1 MNKYDAIINPVAG
14 KNPPDVGTFSIM
26 VSQTSVLRSLCR
38 NTGLDEKKYQKKIMT
53 SRFYAGGSSL
63 SNFSLIGPV
72 VGASYAAI
80 LLETLIAW
88 GAQEILF
95 LGCCGAVSSDV
106 VVGDI
111 IIPTASIID
120 EGVSKHYGADSSM
133 SYPSEIM
140 VDNVRKALTA
150 SNLSFKEGTI
160 WTTDAV
166 FRETR
171 EKVEFYQKENVL
183 GVEMEISAMLS
194 VGKFRGVRVGGL
206 LVVSDELSSFSWK
219 PGFQDKRF
227 IKNCRD
233 VCDVLSELCKQE

>member
-1 MNKYDAIINPVAG
+1 MSKYDAIINPVAG

-26 VSQTSVLRSLCR
+26 VSQTSALKSLCR
-38 NTGLDEKKYQKKIMT
+38 NIGLDEKKYQKKLMT

-72 VGASYAAI
+72 VGASYATI

-95 LGCCGAVSSDV
+95 LGYCGAISSDV
-106 VVGDI
+106 AIGDI

-120 EGVSKHYGADSSM
+120 EGVSKHYGADGSM
-133 SYPSEIM
+133 SYASEIM
-140 VDNVRKALTA
+140 VDNVREALVA
-150 SNLSFKEGTI
+150 SNLSFKEGII
-160 WTTDAV
+160 WTTDAL

-206 LVVSDELSSFSWK
+206 LIVSDELSSFSWK
-219 PGFQDKRF
+219 GGFRDKRF
-227 IKNCRD
+227 IKSCGD
-233 VCDVLSELCKQE
+233 VYDVLGELCKKR